1 MKHGVQTIVRLAR
14 HYMVERIFP
23 RLPRDWD
30 GRLQF
35 TFHNRRMPEE
45 WLWRPD
51 CLLPAVVA
59 VGAMRYLGEILPVRS
74 APDSVIGYVL
84 EDGEHQF
91 SPELLDA
98 AFEVIRPESH
108 HPPTA
113 SAPNHPTPAVPGDPC
128 AGTHLETMWLL
139 GRPAFGLVLK
149 FHGLDLPFPTWD
161 RLPNKFLNL

>member
-1 MKHGVQTIVRLAR
+1 MKHCVPIIAGMAR

-23 RLPRDWD
+23 QLPRTWD
-30 GRLQF
+30 GLLQF

-51 CLLPAVVA
+51 CLLPAVLA
-59 VGAMRYLGEILPVRS
+59 VGAMRYLGEIVPVRS

-84 EDGEHQF
+84 EEGEHQF
-91 SPELLDA
+91 SPELLAA
-98 AFEVIRPESH
+98 AFEVIRPTPH
-108 HPPTA
+108 HTPTA
-113 SAPNHPTPAVPGDPC
+113 TAPGLSVPGHPN

-149 FHGLDLPFPTWD
+149 FQGLEPVFPLWE
-161 RLPNKFLNL
+161 RLPEKFLNV